1 MLGRVLAEVTVAMLK
16 ALNLGVRFTLE
27 LAVLAAL
34 ALWGFRL
41 GLPLAARVALGL
53 GAPLAMAVLWGNL
66 GAPKAPYALT
76 GASRVVFHV
85 VVFGL
90 GALALGA
97 GVAPVWGL
105 AFAVLF
111 VLNEALLLAWR
122 Q

>member
-16 ALNLGVRFTLE
+16 ALNLGVRFALE

-41 GLPLAARVALGL
+41 PAPLAARVAVGL
-53 GAPLAMAVLWGNL
+53 GAPLAMALLWANL
-66 GAPKAPYALT
+66 GAPKAPYALS
-76 GASRVVFHV
+76 GASRVALHV

-97 GVAPVWGL
+97 GAGPVWGW
-105 AFAVLF
+105 AFGVLF